1 MKPRRARER
10 ADEAAPERQAD
21 FLPSFDGGPVVGGPT
36 TDEDAARWGKPLRAR
51 MPSERESAAGARAI
65 ADVAVSDVAPAAS
78 ERPPRLPISAR
89 VRRWAAYYNPISIPG
104 DRRPLLVFGLLAFLA
119 GFDDAALAL
128 IGPELRT
135 EFGLSLAFLIR
146 MGVVI
151 GLASELLGLPVGY
164 LTDRVKRV
172 WLVRISAIGSNV
184 ASLIKATAPGVGRL
198 ILGDVVNAA
207 SGLAGGP
214 ATFPLM
220 ADYYPSRAR
229 GRAYAFLSL
238 AATVATLVTVPVAG
252 FLITRYGW
260 RPVVFLSGA
269 IALVASFLTFLL
281 REPVR
286 GGMDRLE
293 MGASEAV
300 AAQEQPPLRWQEAFR
315 AAWSIRTLRLQA
327 FGTLVRAF
335 TTPVSILIGLIYAER
350 FLLDPFQRSLLSTI
364 ATVGA
369 MAGLAVAGPISEK
382 VLSKQPS
389 TLVLI
394 QSALSF
400 VGFGLVLMQA
410 LAPTLLVFIIPSL
423 MFTIAGSMLQP
434 ASITIFSL
442 IVPARVRGLGMQM
455 FVPFSVAGALIS
467 FRLAGI
473 ADTMTIQH
481 ALLLFSPFYLI
492 AGILQLAT
500 AGTIGRD
507 IRAARAAAMADEAAR
522 KARADGGNKMLIC
535 RDVDVAYDG
544 VQILFGL
551 DLDVAEGETVVLV
564 GTNGAGK
571 STLLR
576 AIAGLQQADNGAIFL
591 DGRDVTATPPHQL
604 AEMGVVFMPGGQA
617 VFGSMSVRENLT
629 TALWMRRD
637 DTAYVSARIDEVL
650 ALLPALR
657 PRLETAAHALSGG
670 EQQMVALGQALLM
683 TPRLLMIDELSLG
696 LAPAVVGQL
705 LDIIAKIR
713 ERGTTI
719 ILVEQSLNVAA
730 VIAERA
736 IFMDKGRIEFDGSID
751 DLLSRSDLVRAIFM
765 GGAAAGSSV
774 GRRRVDAAET
784 DVVLRADALSLSYGG
799 VQALRDVSIELRAGE
814 VAGIIGPNGAG
825 KTTLFDVLS
834 GYSVP
839 DAGRVLLKERDVT
852 ELAPFER
859 AALGLSRAFQNAR
872 LFPALTVR
880 ETIAVALEKRAPRNP
895 VAAAIWLP
903 GARKKEAR
911 LQRRVD
917 GYIELLG
924 LGDHADKFVRELSTG
939 SRRAVEVA
947 CMMAADPEVLL
958 LDEPSSGLAQAE
970 IEALGPALMRIA
982 RETGC
987 ALLVIEH
994 DLPLITRM
1002 SERLVAMEL
1011 GEVVAVGSPDE
1022 VINDPRVLQ
1031 SYLAASE
1038 DVIHRSGS
1046 RVGAAFSALAG
1057 SSTSGRET

>member
-1 MKPRRARER
+1 MKRRRSA
-10 ADEAAPERQAD
+10 EAAVERQAD
-21 FLPSFDGGPVVGGPT
+21 FLPTFEGGPVVGGPMV
-36 TDEDAARWGKPLRAR
+36 EDQVRGRTPLRAR
-51 MPSERESAAGARAI
+51 IPSEREILAGARPI
-65 ADVAVSDVAPAAS
+65 DEVGAPDPEPMPASAAK
-78 ERPPRLPISAR
+78 EHLPRAAR
-89 VRRWAAYYNPISIPG
+89 IRTWAAYYNPLSIPG

-146 MGVVI
+146 MGITI

-184 ASLIKATAPGVGRL
+184 ASLIKATAPGVGQL
-198 ILGDVVNAA
+198 ILGDVVNAG

-238 AATVATLVTVPVAG
+238 AVTVATLLTVPVAG

-260 RPVVFLSGA
+260 RPVVFLSGI
-269 IALVASFLTFLL
+269 IALVASMLTFLL

-293 MGASEAV
+293 LGASEDV
-300 AAQEQPPLRWQEAFR
+300 AAKEQPPLRWQEAFR

-335 TTPVSILIGLIYAER
+335 TTPVAILIGLIYAER
-350 FLLDPFQRSLLSTI
+350 FLLDPFQRSLLTTVG
-364 ATVGA
+364 TVGA

-382 VLSKQPS
+382 VLSKRPS

-394 QSALSF
+394 QSTLSF
-400 VGFGLVLMQA
+400 VGFALIFLQA
-410 LAPTLLVFIIPSL
+410 LAPTLAVFIIPSL
-423 MFTIAGSMLQP
+423 MFTIAGAMLQP
-434 ASITIFSL
+434 ASITIISL

-455 FVPFSVAGALIS
+455 FAPFSVAGALIS

-481 ALLLFSPFYLI
+481 ALLLFSPFYLL
-492 AGILQLAT
+492 AGMLQLAT
-500 AGTIGRD
+500 AATIGRD
-507 IRAARAAAMADEAAR
+507 VRAARAAAMAEEVAR

-544 VQILFGL
+544 VRVLSGV
-551 DLDVAEGETVVLV
+551 DLDVDEGETVVLV

-576 AIAGLQQADNGAIFL
+576 AIAGLQQADNGAVFL
-591 DGRDVTATPPHQL
+591 DGRDVTATPAHQL
-604 AEMGVVFMPGGQA
+604 AEMGVVFMPGGHA
-617 VFGSMSVRENLT
+617 VFGSMTVRENLT
-629 TALWMRRD
+629 TALWMNRD
-637 DTAYVSARIDEVL
+637 DTTYVNERIEEIL
-650 ALLPALR
+650 AMLPALR
-657 PRLETAAHALSGG
+657 PRLDTSAHTLSGG

-683 TPRLLMIDELSLG
+683 RPRLLMIDELSLG
-696 LAPAVVGQL
+696 LAPAIVGQL
-705 LDIIAKIR
+705 LDILAKIR
-713 ERGTTI
+713 EAGTTI

-751 DLLSRSDLVRAIFM
+751 ELLSRSDLVRSIFM

-774 GRRRVDAAET
+774 GRRRVEAEAT
-784 DVVLRADALSLSYGG
+784 DVVLRAEDLSLSYGG
-799 VQALRDVSIELRAGE
+799 VHALREVSVELRAGE
-814 VAGIIGPNGAG
+814 VVGIIGPNGAG

-834 GYSVP
+834 GYSVA
-839 DAGRVLLKERDVT
+839 DAGRVFLKERDVT
-852 ELAPFER
+852 ALLPFER
-859 AALGLSRAFQNAR
+859 ATLGLSRAFQNAR

-880 ETIAVALEKRAPRNP
+880 ETIAVALEKRAPKNP
-895 VAAAIWLP
+895 LTAAIWLP
-903 GARKKEAR
+903 AARKKEAR
-911 LQRRVD
+911 LRRRVD

-947 CMMAADPEVLL
+947 CMMAADPDVLL

-1002 SERLVAMEL
+1002 SERLIAMEL
-1011 GEVVAVGSPDE
+1011 GEVVAVGSPED
-1022 VINDPRVLQ
+1022 VTSDPRVLQ

-1038 DVIHRSGS
+1038 DVINRSGS

-1057 SSTSGRET
+1057 GSPSSSRRQL